1 MDYLTNNPIGS
12 SDPRDLFDNAESFD
26 QGMNSTA
33 DTFRNRRGQNLYTW
47 SFFHRMTAGALAQIN
62 VTIGAAQTAVNQAA
76 TAAITEMEETAAALG
91 DDLNNKRYDEY
102 ADMLADPQTRDAVV
116 GVVDDD
122 PDQSKNGWY
131 YWSAVSKTWAYFVNQ
146 PVFTSLLSRVEGAA
160 LSSAPISDVS
170 LSISWAGEATGG
182 GSLISR
188 SGSPVGIKIP
198 SGLNGFVSY
207 LLARVPVAVVDPAQL
222 VGSTI
227 QAVISGRVTG
237 DFGTRAK
244 LRVDRA
250 FRVSRA
256 SDVLDVGR
264 VVSESYG
271 GGLYKRVVEYIVHP
285 DDTQIMVILSVAQ
298 GGSVSADSSI
308 IFDRVSFGVVTSDA
322 RLTPFNAEYLGRTA
336 VLEDLNARAG
346 LSWAWE
352 PAVME
357 TGYGDAV
364 NGAQIL
370 PAGASL
376 PNISG
381 ILIPAGATGR
391 DSFFFNLV
399 SLDEVQVK
407 ALSGSTVRITANF
420 SAPQGAIEAID
431 FVKSAGMRAAR
442 GASASASVSA
452 KLVDISQ
459 SGTTITK
466 VVDYVVDPTDK
477 QWAISIQVHPDSPA
491 LSSGVDLRFRSLS
504 WSVISG
510 SGARRASDVA
520 LDAKLAN
527 YDKAL
532 GSKFAAL
539 QVTSGDQ
546 LDKAKVTGGADV
558 NGAIL
563 VRENGII
570 IGFDI
575 PAGKSGAGVY
585 NRVLLPFDAATRAA
599 IVGKTIRMT
608 LEAEVSLTFAAD
620 KLLRKDR
627 AVYVEGGIGNAGTLI
642 SEAFAGTR
650 YTRVVEYLVADGAAL
665 FGPVL
670 SYIAGAVSTNANS
683 LRLKSVRWQVSE
695 VNAGVSVQDFMI
707 DQRLAAVPKETAQ
720 AENYTGAVTVA
731 GTQLE
736 TKAVTGFS
744 PMIQAFTVNKL
755 GGLLKT
761 VEQAVAIAAPDT
773 EPVVD
778 HPFTLIA
785 APSGGAIPGARL
797 PHQYSSNR
805 VVKRV
810 SDGAVLT
817 EGVDYA
823 VKPNTCYL
831 YGLKAIANEPC
842 TISYTGHLH
851 RYDLVSVNLA
861 SGALVVTKGTGRA
874 IDPEEYK
881 PVLPA
886 GHVRLNE
893 VYVYPAGV
901 DVLQSWRYRD
911 LRDQL
916 AGQAYDDWL
925 AYCRSK
931 LPKTLAKLR
940 RGQRIRLIGYGS
952 SSVDMGGGVLYPLQP
967 NINRDLASFFDRI
980 PADTRAK
987 YPVYTNSDPDFTWSS
1002 QSHVKYGF
1010 VWQLI
1015 AAMRER
1021 WGADVEYRN
1030 WGVGG
1035 TTSSDTMS
1043 NGVPNGAHPDRLNA
1057 MLADQGDLMVL
1068 AFANGIGADWWY
1080 SSHRTIIEAFKAQ
1093 GGEVIVLTS
1102 PRLNLFGEAS
1112 VDDTIWRKSYDDSTR
1127 VALDTG
1133 CAYVPTNLIEGPGRE
1148 GCTGLSHRNMTNANL
1163 YNHGGPTQLCNTG
1176 KLMAMIIP

>member
-1 MDYLTNNPIGS
+1 MTDISALEGYAGMLSEAAAQAKAASAKQEQYVEGGAWQDVETEGGLVPALAKQARLAGEKIDSALTDVAAQMAGAMVFATTAAGLAAVPPNGFFSVPSSSSDEYLVLYKKISGAAVEQNRYPNSKAVAQAELAVAASLTTNDLTFVSGWASEANNGGVITRRYGRPCGISVPQGSTGTLTYLTVMFP
-12 SDPRDLFDNAESFD
+12 
-26 QGMNSTA
+26 TA
-33 DTFRNRRGQNLYTW
+33 
-47 SFFHRMTAGALAQIN
+47 N
-62 VTIGAAQTAVNQAA
+62 VDV
-76 TAAITEMEETAAALG
+76 
-91 DDLNNKRYDEY
+91 
-102 ADMLADPQTRDAVV
+102 
-116 GVVDDD
+116 
-122 PDQSKNGWY
+122 
-131 YWSAVSKTWAYFVNQ
+131 
-146 PVFTSLLSRVEGAA
+146 TS
-160 LSSAPISDVS
+160 
-170 LSISWAGEATGG
+170 
-182 GSLISR
+182 
-188 SGSPVGIKIP
+188 
-198 SGLNGFVSY
+198 
-207 LLARVPVAVVDPAQL
+207 L
-222 VGSTI
+222 VGSTV
-227 QAVISGRVTG
+227 QAVITGRYTG
-237 DFGTRAK
+237 SFGDAVK
-244 LRVDRA
+244 LRTDRA
-250 FRVSRA
+250 FRSLLAGNVISN
-256 SDVLDVGR
+256 VGR
-264 VVSESYG
+264 VVSETYASGQYR
-271 GGLYKRVVEYIVHP
+271 RVVQYKVEAV
-285 DDTQIMVILSVAQ
+285 DTQIGVLLSVEA
-298 GGSVSADSSI
+298 GGVAPANSTLTI
-308 IFDRVSFGVVTSDA
+308 DRVSFGIVAASPK
-322 RLTPFNAEYLGRTA
+322 LTQSGTANLERAKLFEDMNA
-336 VLEDLNARAG
+336 NAG
-346 LSWAWE
+346 LSWQWE
-352 PAVME
+352 PAVISNGW
-357 TGYGDAV
+357 GYFP
-364 NGAQIL
+364 NGASAL
-370 PAGASL
+370 PAGAVA
-376 PNISG
+376 
-381 ILIPAGATGR
+381 PAIAGLKVPAASTGA
-391 DSFFFNLV
+391 DAYCFNLMT
-399 SLDEVQVK
+399 LDAEQVK
-407 ALSGSTVRITANF
+407 LMAGSTVRITAKF
-420 SAPQGAIEAID
+420 TATLGALDLLD
-431 FVKSAGMRAAR
+431 FQFLAGMRAAR
-442 GASASASVSA
+442 GNGASAVVAATLVSMTQEGSV
-452 KLVDISQ
+452 
-459 SGTTITK
+459 ITK
-466 VVDYVVDPTDK
+466 VVDYVVDPTDVS
-477 QWAISIQVHPDSPA
+477 WAVSLQVHGSAVAPGQDISVQFKSLTWAVQSVPA
-491 LSSGVDLRFRSLS
+491 GNK
-504 WSVISG
+504 
-510 SGARRASDVA
+510 RAADVA
-520 LDAKLAN
+520 FLARFQEQIKPTEKSLLVSSAN
-527 YDKAL
+527 L
-532 GSKFAAL
+532 
-539 QVTSGDQ
+539 
-546 LDKAKVTGGADV
+546 LDKATVTGSADA
-558 NGAIL
+558 NGAVL
-563 VRENGII
+563 VRDNGII

-608 LEAEVSLTFAAD
+608 LEAEVSATFATD

-627 AVYVEGGIGNAGTLI
+627 GVYVEGGIGNAGSLV
-642 SEAFAGTR
+642 SEAFVGTR
-650 YTRVVEYLVADGAAL
+650 YTRVVEYLVAEGAGL
-665 FGPVL
+665 FGPVI
-670 SYIAGAVSTNANS
+670 SYIAGAVSANANS
-683 LRLKSVRWQVSE
+683 FRLKSVRWQVSE

-707 DQRLAAVPKETAQ
+707 DQRMAAVPKETAQ
-720 AENYTGAVTVA
+720 AENYTGAVTVV

-736 TKAVTGFS
+736 TNAVTGFN

-805 VVKRV
+805 IVKRV
-810 SDGAVLT
+810 SDGAQLV

-831 YGLKAIANEPC
+831 YGLKTIANEPC

-916 AGQAYDDWL
+916 SGQAYDDWL
-925 AYCRSK
+925 AYCRAK

-952 SSVDMGGGVLYPLQP
+952 SSVDMGGGALYPLEP
-967 NINRDLASFFDRI
+967 NTNRDLASFFDRI

-987 YPVYTNSDPDFTWSS
+987 YPIYSNSDPDFTWSS
-1002 QSHVKYGF
+1002 QSSHIKYGF

-1035 TTSSDTMS
+1035 TTSADTS
-1043 NGVPNGAHPDRLNA
+1043 VNGVPNGAHPDRLNA

-1068 AFANGIGADWWY
+1068 AFANGLGADWWY

-1163 YNHGGPTQLCNTG
+1163 YNHGGPTQLGNTG

>member
-1 MDYLTNNPIGS
+1 MTDISALEGYAGMLSEAAAQAKAASAKQEQYVEGGAWQDVETEGGMVPALAKQARLAGEKIDSALTDVAAQMAGAMVFATTAAGLAAVPANGFFSVPSSSSDEYLVLYKKVGGAAVEQNRYPNSKAVAQAELAVAASLTTSDLTFVSGWASEANNGGVITRRYGRPCGISVPQGSTGTLTYLTVMFP
-12 SDPRDLFDNAESFD
+12 
-26 QGMNSTA
+26 TA
-33 DTFRNRRGQNLYTW
+33 
-47 SFFHRMTAGALAQIN
+47 N
-62 VTIGAAQTAVNQAA
+62 VDV
-76 TAAITEMEETAAALG
+76 
-91 DDLNNKRYDEY
+91 
-102 ADMLADPQTRDAVV
+102 
-116 GVVDDD
+116 
-122 PDQSKNGWY
+122 
-131 YWSAVSKTWAYFVNQ
+131 
-146 PVFTSLLSRVEGAA
+146 TS
-160 LSSAPISDVS
+160 
-170 LSISWAGEATGG
+170 
-182 GSLISR
+182 
-188 SGSPVGIKIP
+188 
-198 SGLNGFVSY
+198 
-207 LLARVPVAVVDPAQL
+207 L
-222 VGSTI
+222 VGSTV
-227 QAVISGRVTG
+227 QAVITGRYTG
-237 DFGTRAK
+237 SFGDAVK
-244 LRVDRA
+244 LRTDRA
-250 FRVSRA
+250 FRSLLAGNVISN
-256 SDVLDVGR
+256 VGR
-264 VVSESYG
+264 VVSETYASGQYR
-271 GGLYKRVVEYIVHP
+271 RVVQYKVEAV
-285 DDTQIMVILSVAQ
+285 DTQIGVLLSVEA
-298 GGSVSADSSI
+298 GGAAPANSTLTI
-308 IFDRVSFGVVTSDA
+308 DRVSFGIVAASPK
-322 RLTPFNAEYLGRTA
+322 LTQSGTANLERAKLFEDMNA
-336 VLEDLNARAG
+336 NAG
-346 LSWAWE
+346 LSWQWE
-352 PAVME
+352 PAVISNGW
-357 TGYGDAV
+357 GYFP
-364 NGAQIL
+364 NGASAL
-370 PAGASL
+370 PAGAVA
-376 PNISG
+376 
-381 ILIPAGATGR
+381 PAIAGLKVPAASTGA
-391 DSFFFNLV
+391 DAYCFNLMT
-399 SLDEVQVK
+399 LDAEQVK
-407 ALSGSTVRITANF
+407 LMAGSTVRITAKF
-420 SAPQGAIEAID
+420 TATPGALDVLD
-431 FVKSAGMRAAR
+431 FQFLAGMRAAR
-442 GASASASVSA
+442 GNAASAVVAATLVSMTQEGSV
-452 KLVDISQ
+452 
-459 SGTTITK
+459 ITK
-466 VVDYVVDPTDK
+466 VVDYVVDPTDVS
-477 QWAISIQVHPDSPA
+477 WAVSLQVHGSAVAPGQDISVQFKSLTWAVQGVPA
-491 LSSGVDLRFRSLS
+491 GNK
-504 WSVISG
+504 
-510 SGARRASDVA
+510 RAADVA
-520 LDAKLAN
+520 FLARFQEQIKPTEKSLLVSSAN
-527 YDKAL
+527 L
-532 GSKFAAL
+532 
-539 QVTSGDQ
+539 
-546 LDKAKVTGGADV
+546 LDKATVTGSADA
-558 NGAIL
+558 NGAVL
-563 VRENGII
+563 VRDNGII

-720 AENYTGAVTVA
+720 AENYTGAVTVV

-886 GHVRLNE
+886 GQVRLNE
-893 VYVYPAGV
+893 VYVYPSGV

-987 YPVYTNSDPDFTWSS
+987 YP
-1002 QSHVKYGF
+1002 
-1010 VWQLI
+1010 
-1015 AAMRER
+1015 
-1021 WGADVEYRN
+1021 
-1030 WGVGG
+1030 
-1035 TTSSDTMS
+1035 
-1043 NGVPNGAHPDRLNA
+1043 
-1057 MLADQGDLMVL
+1057 
-1068 AFANGIGADWWY
+1068 
-1080 SSHRTIIEAFKAQ
+1080 
-1093 GGEVIVLTS
+1093 
-1102 PRLNLFGEAS
+1102 
-1112 VDDTIWRKSYDDSTR
+1112 
-1127 VALDTG
+1127 
-1133 CAYVPTNLIEGPGRE
+1133 
-1148 GCTGLSHRNMTNANL
+1148 
-1163 YNHGGPTQLCNTG
+1163 
-1176 KLMAMIIP
+1176 